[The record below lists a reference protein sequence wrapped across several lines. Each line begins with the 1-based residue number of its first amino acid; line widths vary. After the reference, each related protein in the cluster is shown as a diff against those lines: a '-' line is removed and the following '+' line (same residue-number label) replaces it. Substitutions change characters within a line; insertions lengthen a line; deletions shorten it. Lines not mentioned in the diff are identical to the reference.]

1 MRDILK
7 LGGIL
12 GFVTILA
19 AAILAIVNGITQP
32 LIEAQ
37 RVMALQEAVS
47 LALPVTSPTSI
58 RSVPADTKE
67 PLFFVGLDSTDS
79 SKIAG
84 YAFVAVGKGY
94 SSSIRT
100 MVGVDTSM
108 KIVGLKVLSQSET
121 PGLGTKV
128 EEIKYGEKDPWFLR
142 QLIGK
147 LGPKLAVTKDGGE
160 IEAIT
165 GATISSRALA
175 NSIVAGIKQLKLN
188 LAQYPIHS
196 EKPDSIRTFSLQN

>member
-1 MRDILK
+1 MKDILK

-12 GFVTILA
+12 GGFSILA
-19 AAILAIVNGITQP
+19 AAILALVNGVTKP

-37 RVMALQEAVS
+37 RILVVQEAVS
-47 LALPVTSPTSI
+47 LALPTAKPTLI
-58 RSVPADTKE
+58 RPIPADAKE
-67 PLFFVGLDSTDS
+67 PLFFVGMDSTDS

-94 SSSIRT
+94 SSNIRT

-108 KIVGLKVLSQSET
+108 KIVGLKVLSQAET

-142 QLIGK
+142 QLIGRAG
-147 LGPKLAVTKDGGE
+147 LNLAVQKDGGQVQ
-160 IEAIT
+160 AIT
-165 GATISSRALA
+165 GATISSRALTK
-175 NSIVAGIKQLKLN
+175 SIVVGINQLKQN
-188 LAQYPIHS
+188 LAHYPIPS
-196 EKPDSIRTFSLQN
+196 AKPDSIQTFTLQN